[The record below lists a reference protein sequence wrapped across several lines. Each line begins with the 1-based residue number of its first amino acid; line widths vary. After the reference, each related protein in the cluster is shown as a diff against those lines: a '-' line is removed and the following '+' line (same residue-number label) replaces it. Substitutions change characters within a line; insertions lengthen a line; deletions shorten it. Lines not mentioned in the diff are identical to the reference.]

1 MSDGPTLINPDD
13 MPVGN
18 VYPIEPTSDVVAAC
32 EEESRAFVE
41 SQRLEYWP
49 WVWLESTRQLQ
60 SEYFG
65 VTYPLEG
72 DELANYVTMNHSA
85 LVLEASELLSEFGW
99 KPWASPRGWV
109 NRESALKEAVDVAHF
124 LANILCA
131 IGVTDEEWVAAYQA
145 KQEVNRQRQRD
156 GYDGVT
162 GKCPKCKRSYDDGIE
177 CFPAEEQTVMNASG
191 DFVVKV
197 DVEAYCAHAPLERDV
212 ML

>member
-1 MSDGPTLINPDD
+1 MSDEQA
-13 MPVGN
+13 V
-18 VYPIEPTSDVVAAC
+18 
-32 EEESRAFVE
+32 
-41 SQRLEYWP
+41 EYWP
-49 WVWLESTRQLQ
+49 WTWLESTRQLQ
-60 SEYFG
+60 AEHFG

-72 DELANYVTMNHSA
+72 EELANYVTMNHSA
-85 LVLEASELLSEFGW
+85 LVLEAGELLSEFGW

-131 IGVTDEEWVAAYQA
+131 IGVTDEEWVAAYRA

-162 GKCPKCKRSYDDGIE
+162 GKCPKCKRSYDDDGIE